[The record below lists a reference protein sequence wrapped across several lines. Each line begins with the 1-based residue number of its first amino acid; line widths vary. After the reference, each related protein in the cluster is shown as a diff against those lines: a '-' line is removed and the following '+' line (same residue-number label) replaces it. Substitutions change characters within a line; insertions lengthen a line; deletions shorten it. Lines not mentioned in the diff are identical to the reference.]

1 IREIERPAPIPPGP
15 RYSIFPKQNCQ
26 SSQTPGK
33 QPTLVDPAHA
43 ESVKRGLSQQRRLSS
58 LVPAK
63 DQSSGATHVATKP
76 ACPPSSPAIPQRKE
90 SLLSNKKARR
100 KLMSS
105 TQLRVLDKFAK
116 ELEEFARNTECAERA
131 PGLAATPTKKE
142 AHVSVKTIQEFLPY
156 QQQFQL
162 AGLAVTSAEQKAP
175 LKIEQKVEQPI
186 ASLTDQRLQLDGGT
200 ESDQGSSQDTKE
212 TSSDTAIKEFSKQNP
227 PSLKVS
233 TRDMQ
238 RHPTQIMLAASPTSG
253 SSYSPSSPR
262 FKSNMAPENSSPR
275 RASPSAISLV
285 NKPLPAR
292 PGSFGPR
299 RPESPSEYTVA
310 QKIIM
315 FQNLNQ
321 VTAAHRGL
329 LGSSPSR
336 APGQA
341 RFSPGL
347 QQNPV
352 RPPAGKGLV
361 SNLPRSRSSFQVA
374 RDLIETG
381 GTEKA
386 LPELPVSRIPGHVR
400 QGGNAPPRSPAPRT
414 LPTPIMEEKEPLLE
428 RQNSIQRDTPLRVK
442 DNNVMVRMACEEMR
456 DAKPTTIPDVTSC
469 RTPEP
474 LPETWKLAPPGTP
487 SSFKQALDDV
497 VRKLDD
503 MEGEDQSSPLKSVSV
518 ESSEPLR
525 LSPKVPSPS
534 QRAATRREKMWGVSE
549 KHHDVPPVEVE
560 PVVVQQ
566 HQLERGLKAVSA
578 AAVRDEKAVVM
589 RALSKRRPS
598 VRMRRDG
605 GGLGTGGRRSTAQ
618 QVAHDD
624 SDISD
629 SDVLQGLKII
639 CTASADHDFDA
650 WIQRQT
656 GLRLRRFLADLKG
669 FEDLTEEGGGF
680 PNGGSVV
687 GLGLGLGLGLGRAK
701 ANTRGQGQ
709 ARRMK
714 SGRKMKANS

>member
-1 IREIERPAPIPPGP
+1 
-15 RYSIFPKQNCQ
+15 
-26 SSQTPGK
+26 
-33 QPTLVDPAHA
+33 
-43 ESVKRGLSQQRRLSS
+43 
-58 LVPAK
+58 
-63 DQSSGATHVATKP
+63 
-76 ACPPSSPAIPQRKE
+76 
-90 SLLSNKKARR
+90 
-100 KLMSS
+100 MSS

-116 ELEEFARNTECAERA
+116 ELEEFARATECADRA

-156 QQQFQL
+156 QQQFQE

-175 LKIEQKVEQPI
+175 LKIGQKVEQPI
-186 ASLTDQRLQLDGGT
+186 ASLTDQQLQLDGGT
-200 ESDQGSSQDTKE
+200 ESDQRSSQDTG
-212 TSSDTAIKEFSKQNP
+212 DTAIKEFSKQNP

-233 TRDMQ
+233 TSGMQ
-238 RHPTQIMLAASPTSG
+238 IHPTQIMLASSPTSG

-275 RASPSAISLV
+275 RASPPAISLV

-292 PGSFGPR
+292 PGFFGPK
-299 RPESPSEYTVA
+299 PPKSPTA
-310 QKIIM
+310 Q
-315 FQNLNQ
+315 
-321 VTAAHRGL
+321 RGL
-329 LGSSPSR
+329 VGSSPRTGS
-336 APGQA
+336 AGGHA

-352 RPPAGKGLV
+352 RHPAGKGLV

-374 RDLIETG
+374 RDWSETG

-386 LPELPVSRIPGHVR
+386 LPELPVSRIPANIRH
-400 QGGNAPPRSPAPRT
+400 GGNAPPRSPAPRT
-414 LPTPIMEEKEPLLE
+414 LPKPIMEEKEPLLE

-442 DNNVMVRMACEEMR
+442 DNNVMVRMACDENR
-456 DAKPTTIPDVTSC
+456 DAKPTIPDVSC

-503 MEGEDQSSPLKSVSV
+503 MEGEDQSPLKSVSV
-518 ESSEPLR
+518 ESEPLR

-534 QRAATRREKMWGVSE
+534 QRAAAARREKMWGVSE
-549 KHHDVPPVEVE
+549 KHHDVPVEVE
-560 PVVVQQ
+560 PVVQ
-566 HQLERGLKAVSA
+566 HQQLERGLKAVSA
-578 AAVRDEKAVVM
+578 AVRDEKVVM

-598 VRMRRDG
+598 VRMRRGG
-605 GGLGTGGRRSTAQ
+605 GGLGTSTTTGGRSTAQ

-629 SDVLQGLKII
+629 RDVLQGLKII
-639 CTASADHDFDA
+639 CAASADHDFDA

-656 GLRLRRFLADLKG
+656 GLRLRRFLADLKV
-669 FEDLTEEGGGF
+669 FEDLTEEGGVF

-687 GLGLGLGLGLGRAK
+687 GLGLGLGGAK
-701 ANTRGQGQ
+701 ANTRGQGQGQ

-714 SGRKMKANS
+714 SGRKLKAHS

>member
-1 IREIERPAPIPPGP
+1 
-15 RYSIFPKQNCQ
+15 
-26 SSQTPGK
+26 
-33 QPTLVDPAHA
+33 
-43 ESVKRGLSQQRRLSS
+43 
-58 LVPAK
+58 
-63 DQSSGATHVATKP
+63 
-76 ACPPSSPAIPQRKE
+76 
-90 SLLSNKKARR
+90 
-100 KLMSS
+100 MSS

-142 AHVSVKTIQEFLPY
+142 AHVSVRTIQEFLPY
-156 QQQFQL
+156 QQQFQK

-200 ESDQGSSQDTKE
+200 ESDQRSSQDTKE

-238 RHPTQIMLAASPTSG
+238 RHPTQIMLASSPTSG

-299 RPESPSEYTVA
+299 RPESP
-310 QKIIM
+310 
-315 FQNLNQ
+315 
-321 VTAAHRGL
+321 TAHTGL

-336 APGQA
+336 TPGQA

-352 RPPAGKGLV
+352 RPPTTGKGLV

-374 RDLIETG
+374 RDSVETG

-386 LPELPVSRIPGHVR
+386 LPELPVSRIPGHIR
-400 QGGNAPPRSPAPRT
+400 PSGNAPPPRSPAPRT

-442 DNNVMVRMACEEMR
+442 DNNVMVRMACDEKREV
-456 DAKPTTIPDVTSC
+456 KPSTIPDVVSC

-474 LPETWKLAPPGTP
+474 LPETWRLGPPGTP

-618 QVAHDD
+618 EVAHDD

-656 GLRLRRFLADLKG
+656 GLRLRRFLADLKV

-680 PNGGSVV
+680 PSGGSVV
-687 GLGLGLGLGLGRAK
+687 GLGLGMGLGGAK
-701 ANTRGQGQ
+701 TNTRGQGQ